1 MKEEQTKVELVVVG
15 NELLNGTT
23 LDTNS
28 HWISKRLVKLG
39 AFVTRKTTIRDELG
53 EISEAFRSAIERS
66 PSWIFSLGGLGPT
79 YDDMTLEGLSRA
91 TKRRIARSVT
101 ALEMVKQSRE
111 RRILAG
117 AKIPKKILS
126 SSLKM
131 ADIPTGSI
139 PLRNSVGTAPGVL
152 VKVGST
158 KIISL
163 PGVPKEMK
171 AIFEEEV
178 VQMLRREGTG
188 FRRQE
193 KWFSTSGISESAIAP
208 HILKLMNEYT
218 PTIYIKSHPMGFKN
232 GLSILKF
239 QLSATSSLREEAM
252 AEQTLSEVAKK
263 LIHTSRRLGANI
275 REIS

>member
-1 MKEEQTKVELVVVG
+1 MKEEQSEVEIVVVG

-28 HWISKRLVKLG
+28 HWISKRLVKFGTL
-39 AFVTRKTTIRDELG
+39 VTRKTTVRDDLG

-66 PSWIFSLGGLGPT
+66 PSWIFSFGGLGPT

-91 TKRRIARSVT
+91 TKKKIERNAK

-111 RRILAG
+111 RRVLAG
-117 AKIPKKILS
+117 AKIPKKLLP

-131 ADIPTGSI
+131 ADIPRGSI

-152 VKVGST
+152 IKAGST
-158 KIISL
+158 RIISL

-178 VQMLRREGTG
+178 AQLLSREVGG
-188 FRRQE
+188 FRKQE

-208 HILKLMNEYT
+208 YILKLMNEYS
-218 PTIYIKSHPMGFKN
+218 PTIYIKSHPMGFRK
-232 GLSILKF
+232 GLSVLKF
-239 QLSATSSLREEAM
+239 QLSATSSLREEA
-252 AEQTLSEVAKK
+252 AAARTLSEVTKK
-263 LIHTSRRLGANI
+263 LIHISKKLGANVSE
-275 REIS
+275 RS